1 MLEVGDYQNVKNINI
16 PSAMFTM
23 KINNKIVIET
33 QKYERININ
42 NEWDV
47 DEVCQ
52 SIIEHKQVMIRADL
66 QGSGKT
72 YAAQHMIKLG
82 YRVLFVCPTN
92 KLAQNNGVN
101 GVTINKFFGM
111 TINNEE
117 SLSKIDA
124 SQYDVIVFDEIYFVE
139 ICKLS
144 KIKNFVDNNKDKII
158 IASGDTSQLEP
169 INDYSNQKKYDE
181 YADECINSIFPY
193 EIYLTENKRLK
204 SDDDKTKLKQIKKEI
219 FDVNIPIMTTVNK
232 YFKYTTDITQSRKN
246 IAYKNDTCNEES
258 NYRRKTLNKQN
269 EYEIGE
275 I

>member
-1 MLEVGDYQNVKNINI
+1 
-16 PSAMFTM
+16 MFTM

-66 QGSGKT
+66 QVSGKT
-72 YAAQHMIKLG
+72 YATQHMIKLG

-117 SLSKIDA
+117 SLTKIDA
-124 SQYDVIVFDEIYFVE
+124 SQYDVIVFDELYVVD

-144 KIKNFVDNNKDKII
+144 KKLRILLILIKIKKII
-158 IASGDTSQLEP
+158 ATGDTSQLEP
-169 INDYSNQKKYDE
+169 MNDYSNQKNMMSMLTSVKVIFFLMQFIFMKIKY
-181 YADECINSIFPY
+181 
-193 EIYLTENKRLK
+193 
-204 SDDDKTKLKQIKKEI
+204 
-219 FDVNIPIMTTVNK
+219 
-232 YFKYTTDITQSRKN
+232 
-246 IAYKNDTCNEES
+246 
-258 NYRRKTLNKQN
+258 
-269 EYEIGE
+269 
-275 I
+275 